1 MAQQQQTMFVV
12 IPAGVGPG
20 QTFFVNTTSGQQVTV
35 TVPPG
40 CASGQQIQISVPT
53 VLAAVPVVPA
63 NMGGGATKT
72 GISGTGYDP
81 DIMKKTR
88 DLFEVPKTGTT
99 VSAAMPTAPPLSS
112 IDDTKVFDESG
123 YQLESDAI
131 PSAPPTSS
139 VEEVSACVPVSE
151 GTYFWT
157 PQEMAQL
164 QQQPLPLEYFK
175 PTGANDAGAVSLPVA
190 NGIVVANDP
199 SQVISQPVFVAG
211 NGLPIVTRAV
221 SGAETEYDG
230 YKGVKS
236 CDPILQNNVD
246 EIMLFL
252 QTHNT
257 RPKVA
262 CRIWLYHQ
270 EQRTRQVS
278 HTDSDGRTH
287 WRTETYYVTVT
298 DADYKVDL
306 TNFVFPYGYIQSVR
320 DADKDGKPDPIPDII
335 RDFIEDENKLKTL
348 SMKKANFRVR
358 VWQSNC
364 LSDMWENSCCKCLC
378 YVTIIPCIIMRCYRD
393 CGGHKEQGI
402 QSHFRIDYAPIQVFD
417 MIRPALWCPGYGAMD
432 LMGEMYRSVFW

>member
-252 QTHNT
+252 QSTW
-257 RPKVA
+257 A
-262 CRIWLYHQ
+262 FL
-270 EQRTRQVS
+270 
-278 HTDSDGRTH
+278 
-287 WRTETYYVTVT
+287 
-298 DADYKVDL
+298 
-306 TNFVFPYGYIQSVR
+306 SVHR
-320 DADKDGKPDPIPDII
+320 SLFAISI
-335 RDFIEDENKLKTL
+335 
-348 SMKKANFRVR
+348 A
-358 VWQSNC
+358 
-364 LSDMWENSCCKCLC
+364 
-378 YVTIIPCIIMRCYRD
+378 
-393 CGGHKEQGI
+393 H
-402 QSHFRIDYAPIQVFD
+402 HRIDTQTLTPQSLFLSFVAHTCTHSSQYASEGRLPYL
-417 MIRPALWCPGYGAMD
+417 ALSSRATYPPGQPHRQRRAHP
-432 LMGEMYRSVFW
+432 LEN